1 MLVARQRR
9 TCKTRSKFCNT
20 ILVGCMA
27 VIANHL
33 PDLEAFDS
41 WTIDDLFSGSL
52 EGYLQSYS

>member
-1 MLVARQRR
+1 
-9 TCKTRSKFCNT
+9 
-20 ILVGCMA
+20 MA